1 MASLVVPA
9 GNGPGGTT
17 PICIASHVQMCS
29 IIHCCN
35 QCSLMECT
43 TYAGVGLTI
52 SPYTANQSLPH
63 NKVTCASEY
72 SMHRLLL
79 QLMLA
84 KGYNTDAGVGLTNSP
99 YTANY

>member
-1 MASLVVPA
+1 MQVWVLQLA
-9 GNGPGGTT
+9 
-17 PICIASHVQMCS
+17 PILQ
-29 IIHCCN
+29 
-35 QCSLMECT
+35 
-43 TYAGVGLTI
+43 
-52 SPYTANQSLPH
+52 NQSLPH